1 MKFDDF
7 VKLEPY
13 TTEQTR
19 KEELFDNR
27 IMSLTKEHRERCTQY
42 ASFLAT
48 LGYEDRSN
56 TYKEI
61 PFLPVRAFKE
71 FDLRSVTKDKVV
83 KTLTSSGTTG
93 QKVSRI
99 YLDKYTAFN
108 QQKAMTKI
116 VSDFLGNERVPM
128 IIIDTPNVLKDR
140 KMFSARG
147 AGIVGFSIFAKKK
160 IFAFDSDMNLDVSG
174 VKRFIDEN
182 QNETILLFGFTYM
195 IWQYFYK
202 DLYRLKNEGTM
213 VDLSQGVLIHGGGW
227 KKLAQESVSDLDFKN
242 ALKEVCGIKHIHNYY
257 GMVEQ
262 TGCIYMECEF
272 GHLHASV
279 FSDVI
284 IRRPGDFSECE
295 IGEPGIL
302 QVVSVIPES
311 YPGHSIL
318 TEDEGVLLG
327 IDDCECGRKG
337 KYFSVLGRLKSAEIR
352 GCSDTF
358 MYDNKIF
365 S

>member
-1 MKFDDF
+1 MNFDDF

-13 TTEQTR
+13 TLEQTR
-19 KEELFDNR
+19 KEELFDDR
-27 IMSLTKEHRERCTQY
+27 IFSLTKSHRERCTQY
-42 ASFLAT
+42 ASFLDA
-48 LGYEDRSN
+48 LGYEEKSN
-56 TYKEI
+56 KFKDV

-71 FDLRSVTKDKVV
+71 FDLKSVTNESVV

-108 QQKAMTKI
+108 QQKAMTRI
-116 VSDFLGNERVPM
+116 VSDFLGNDRIPM

-140 KMFSARG
+140 QMFSARG
-147 AGIVGFSIFAKKK
+147 AGIVGFSIFAKRK
-160 IFAFDSDMNLDVSG
+160 IFALDSDMNLDISG
-174 VKRFIDEN
+174 VKRFIEEN

-202 DLYRLKNEGTM
+202 QLYKLSNEGM
-213 VDLSQGVLIHGGGW
+213 IFDLSQGVLIHGGGW
-227 KKLAQESVSDLDFKN
+227 KKLSQESVSDLDFKN
-242 ALKEVCGIKHIHNYY
+242 ALKNVCGIKRIHNYY

-262 TGCIYMECEF
+262 TGCIYMECEA
-272 GHLHASV
+272 GHLHASI

-284 IRRPGDFSECE
+284 VRRPKDFRECE
-295 IGEPGIL
+295 IGAPGIL

-337 KYFSVLGRLKSAEIR
+337 KYFSILGRLKSAEIR

-358 MYDNKIF
+358 QG
-365 S
+365 